1 MVAPLSSFRAGLRF
15 PADATGNPEWLSAS
29 ASRGKPAASD
39 HHRCTTHAAL
49 SPYSRSSLTR
59 ISGSGVEPDEAT
71 DEASSSRSSSS
82 GEFRV
87 LDATYWLHREVRR
100 TGTLQLDSQPVRWR
114 HRRVLHAVRKSPA
127 PRHQPPRRDRREN
140 EWHDQKPPH
149 ERNCTTS
156 YSAVRKSCHSELLAA
171 RHLVSSHTYAAE
183 RRNSSGLGLT

>member
-1 MVAPLSSFRAGLRF
+1 MAIRIGIARQISSQRPPSMHDTCRSQPLL
-15 PADATGNPEWLSAS
+15 PV
-29 ASRGKPAASD
+29 
-39 HHRCTTHAAL
+39 
-49 SPYSRSSLTR
+49 
-59 ISGSGVEPDEAT
+59 ISQESQGWGVEPDEAT
-71 DEASSSRSSSS
+71 DEASSSRSSST

-149 ERNCTTS
+149 ERDCTTT
-156 YSAVRKSCHSELLAA
+156 YSAVRKSCRSELLAA
-171 RHLVSSHTYAAE
+171 RNLVSSHTYAAE